1 MRRMHL
7 IELHEQSWFPGSQR
21 DVLTDELQLLLSL
34 TKPYQPLIRRLR
46 GALERS
52 GSTQIVDLCSG
63 AGGPWLGLYPQLER
77 AGSPPFDLVLT
88 DKYPNAGASRAEKT
102 AAGSRMRFSQ
112 EPVDATRLPDSL
124 RGFRTL
130 FNSFHHFRPREARA
144 ILQDAFEK
152 KQGIGIFETPGRHA
166 LTILMVFLVPV
177 GALLV
182 APFVRPFR
190 WTVLLW
196 TYLIPVVPAVL
207 FFDGMVSCLRAYSPK
222 ELGEL
227 AEPLRANG
235 YQWEIGEER
244 GGWLR
249 LPITYLIGYPDRM
262 TEEPNLR

>member
-1 MRRMHL
+1 MHL
-7 IELHEQSWFPGSQR
+7 FEFHEQSWFPGSLR
-21 DVLTDELQLLLSL
+21 DLVTDELQLLLSL
-34 TKPYQPLIRRLR
+34 TKPYQPVVRRLR
-46 GALERS
+46 RALETS
-52 GSTQIVDLCSG
+52 GSTRIVDLCSG
-63 AGGPWLGLYPQLER
+63 AGGPWLGLYPQLEQ
-77 AGSPPFDLVLT
+77 AGGPPFDLVLT
-88 DKYPNAGASRAEKT
+88 DKYPNEGASRVEKT
-102 AAGSRMRFSQ
+102 ASASGMRFSQ
-112 EPVDATRLPDSL
+112 EPVDATRIPDRL

-152 KQGIGIFETPGRHA
+152 KQGIAIFETPGRHA

-207 FFDGMVSCLRAYSPK
+207 FFDGIVSCLRAYSPP
-222 ELGEL
+222 ELREL
-227 AEPLRANG
+227 IEPLGASG

-244 GGWLR
+244 GGFLR

-262 TEEPNLR
+262 TGEPNPR